1 MSFSTYEF
9 IFIFFPSILIL
20 YYALPRIV
28 KTNETLLQRIV
39 LLLGASVFILSY
51 SIEALI
57 LIAVSL
63 SLNYWGSKIM
73 IAKKSKIV
81 LFIMLFFNIAL
92 LGYFKYCNFF
102 IDNINYLFKCNISE
116 IRLFLP
122 LGISFYTFQQI
133 AYIVGVYH
141 TGEKINTFLD
151 YAVFVSF
158 FPKVISGPLLSHSQ
172 AVDQFARR
180 EKKTIN
186 YDNLS
191 CGLYLFCIGLFK
203 KTVISDTVALFADTG
218 FAMAGNLSF
227 FQAWITA
234 LSYSFQIYFDFSG
247 YSDMAVGVA
256 RMLGI
261 HLPFNFDSPYQSKSI
276 TEFWKRWHITLNSL
290 LRQLIYI
297 PLGGNRKGTL
307 RTYFNVIAVFLISGL
322 WHGASWTFI
331 LWGLFHGVISCLERL
346 FRKYLAYIPCKIR
359 QLTTFLIAT
368 LLWVMFRADSVTQ
381 CFSIYKNM
389 FSFSNMSFSSIGI
402 LANDGIIPFPNML
415 WSLYIMLIF
424 SGIFCVLS
432 RKKNSNVMYKE
443 FTPSKKNMIFVVFL
457 FAVSV
462 IHLSRLTVFVYSNF

>member
-1 MSFSTYEF
+1 
-9 IFIFFPSILIL
+9 
-20 YYALPRIV
+20 
-28 KTNETLLQRIV
+28 
-39 LLLGASVFILSY
+39 
-51 SIEALI
+51 
-57 LIAVSL
+57 
-63 SLNYWGSKIM
+63 
-73 IAKKSKIV
+73 
-81 LFIMLFFNIAL
+81 
-92 LGYFKYCNFF
+92 
-102 IDNINYLFKCNISE
+102 
-116 IRLFLP
+116 
-122 LGISFYTFQQI
+122 
-133 AYIVGVYH
+133 
-141 TGEKINTFLD
+141 
-151 YAVFVSF
+151 
-158 FPKVISGPLLSHSQ
+158 
-172 AVDQFARR
+172 
-180 EKKTIN
+180 
-186 YDNLS
+186 
-191 CGLYLFCIGLFK
+191 
-203 KTVISDTVALFADTG
+203 
-218 FAMAGNLSF
+218 
-227 FQAWITA
+227 
-234 LSYSFQIYFDFSG
+234 
-247 YSDMAVGVA
+247 
-256 RMLGI
+256 MLGI
-261 HLPFNFDSPYQSKSI
+261 HLPYNFDSPYQSKSI

-346 FRKYLAYIPCKIR
+346 LRKYLEYIPCKIR
-359 QLTTFLIAT
+359 QLTTFLITT

-443 FTPSKKNMIFVVFL
+443 FTPSKKNMFFVAFL